1 MTSLNQYDPRET
13 WLEKSMILGG
23 HRVQNRLY
31 RAPLLECAGNGPE
44 AVKALIAD
52 LEPAAE
58 AGAGMIQQG
67 ATIVTAEG
75 GCAAPGMT
83 RVHDPEFVSKLDA
96 VTDAVHQHGSSI
108 AIQLEHGGL
117 RSMEVWHDAYRTSHP
132 NLQQLAVSRPPW
144 PLRALD
150 TIGFLDLNP
159 QVMSTAEVRELAA
172 DFGRAAARA
181 VDAGYDIIHLSG
193 ANMGI
198 IQQFLSPFYNR
209 RDDEFGVDPAVG
221 AGIRF
226 PLLVIEEIRER
237 AGDVPVVTK
246 VPSEAAAP
254 KMFRPRLD
262 DSAAIR
268 ISERLADGGFDAV
281 VPVRCSVFWDMS
293 IVRGEFPGRGW
304 RDERYR
310 PGYVDAFG
318 SRLRAAAVAAGNWI
332 QSKQYDFEPGWNAD
346 LCRRTRD
353 RVDIPVLIEGGIRE
367 RSQID
372 DLLGDAADMVG
383 MARPFYAEPK
393 LPARLLGGDS
403 DVAAVCENCN
413 NCAVS
418 QAAGEAG
425 VCRTPEV
432 LEQAGELR
440 RQGAYDQDQ

>member
-1 MTSLNQYDPRET
+1 MTSLRQFDPEET
-13 WLEKSMILGG
+13 WLEKSVTLGG

-31 RAPLLECAGNGPE
+31 RAPLLECAGTNSE
-44 AVKALIAD
+44 TVETLIAD

-67 ATIVTAEG
+67 ATIVREEG

-83 RVHDPEFVSKLDA
+83 RVADPDFVETLGA
-96 VTDAVHQHGSSI
+96 VTDAVKQHGTSL

-117 RSMEVWHDAYRTSHP
+117 RSMEVWHDAYRRANP
-132 NLQQLAVSRPPW
+132 GLEQLAVSRPPW
-144 PLRALD
+144 PLRMLD
-150 TIGFLDLNP
+150 RLGILDVNP
-159 QVMSTAEVRELAA
+159 HVMSTAEVRELAA

-181 VDAGYDIIHLSG
+181 VDAGYDMIHLSG

-209 RDDEFGVDPAVG
+209 RDDEFGIDPTVG

-226 PLLVIEEIRER
+226 PELVAEEIQNR
-237 AGDVPVVTK
+237 AGDVPLLTK

-254 KMFRPRLD
+254 RILRPRLD
-262 DSAAIR
+262 DKTAVHTCQ
-268 ISERLADGGFDAV
+268 RLATAGYDAV

-293 IVRGEFPGRGW
+293 IVRGEYPGRGW
-304 RDERYR
+304 RDEAYR

-318 SRLRAAAVAAGNWI
+318 SRLRAAAVAAGNWV
-332 QSKQYDFEPGWNAD
+332 QSQQYDFEPGWNAD
-346 LCRRTRD
+346 LCRQVRQT
-353 RVDIPVLIEGGIRE
+353 VDIPVLIEGGIRE

-393 LPARLLGGDS
+393 LPARLLEADP
-403 DVAAVCENCN
+403 DVAVVCNNCN
-413 NCAVS
+413 NCAVP

-425 VCRTPEV
+425 VCRTPSV
-432 LEQAGELR
+432 LERAGELR
-440 RQGAYDQDQ
+440 RQGAYDSES